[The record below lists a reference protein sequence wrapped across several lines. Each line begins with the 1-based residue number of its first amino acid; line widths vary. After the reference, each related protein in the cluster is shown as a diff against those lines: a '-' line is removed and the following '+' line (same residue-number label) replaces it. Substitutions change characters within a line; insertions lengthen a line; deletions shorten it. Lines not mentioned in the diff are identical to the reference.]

1 MSFQRF
7 NRAED
12 VIENQRTIVT
22 SGMWSGGSTRLTT
35 NFFTLATQ
43 GASTASFAVLKFEFL
58 APL

>member
-22 SGMWSGGSTRLTT
+22 SGMWSGGSTKLTT

-43 GASTASFAVLKFEFL
+43 GASTASFVEVSSKA
-58 APL
+58 